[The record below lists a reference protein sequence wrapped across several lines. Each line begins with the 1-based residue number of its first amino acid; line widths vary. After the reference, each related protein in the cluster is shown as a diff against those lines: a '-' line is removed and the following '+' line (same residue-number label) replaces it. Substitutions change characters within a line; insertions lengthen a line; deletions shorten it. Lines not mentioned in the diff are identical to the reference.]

1 MRDVLELP
9 RLSRTERDR
18 RWSMTREQMRL
29 RGIDCLVLWGWPAM
43 WDFSTAN
50 ARYLSPIGGNA
61 ENNTLIFPLQG
72 EPTSFVFMPTFVEYW
87 KRAQD
92 WVSDVRPRRGNWSDT
107 VVARLKEM
115 GLEQATIGM
124 DGLAGPLDPDGWVPH
139 SVVEALKAALPNV
152 RFVDLGDLLETM
164 RSVKSAEEIGLLEK
178 AAALGD
184 KMLQACRNRARPGVR
199 ESEVYAHM
207 MEAMLADGGEE
218 PTLFLW
224 ACDRYPFPHPFRLP
238 TTRPMESRDLITC
251 EIHPKTGG
259 YFTHVE
265 RTFCLG
271 EPDRESQRIYD
282 GCVAAFRRGMEL
294 FGPGKSIAACMGEVK
309 RVIDDAKLGICETG
323 IHGHGLASLE
333 YPRYRFH
340 TLKADQAA
348 LAAIGGEFKPGMVF
362 AFNIDLFDPNWRN
375 GETGAVF
382 ADTVV
387 ITETGARSLHR
398 FSDELQRVG

>member
-1 MRDVLELP
+1 
-9 RLSRTERDR
+9 
-18 RWSMTREQMRL
+18 
-29 RGIDCLVLWGWPAM
+29 
-43 WDFSTAN
+43 
-50 ARYLSPIGGNA
+50 
-61 ENNTLIFPLQG
+61 
-72 EPTSFVFMPTFVEYW
+72 
-87 KRAQD
+87 
-92 WVSDVRPRRGNWSDT
+92 
-107 VVARLKEM
+107 
-115 GLEQATIGM
+115 
-124 DGLAGPLDPDGWVPH
+124 
-139 SVVEALKAALPNV
+139 V

-184 KMLQACRNRARPGVR
+184 KMLQACRYRARPGVR

-340 TLKADQAA
+340 ALKADQAA

-398 FSDELQRVG
+398 FSDELQRIG

>member
-387 ITETGARSLHR
+387 ITETGARKLHR

>member
-9 RLSRTERDR
+9 RLSRAERDR
-18 RWSMTREQMRL
+18 RWSMTREQMQA

-92 WVSDVRPRRGNWSDT
+92 WVSDVRARRSTWSDT
-107 VVARLKEM
+107 VVARLKEL
-115 GLEQATIGM
+115 GLERATIGM

-139 SVVEALKAALPNV
+139 SVVEALKSALPNV

-164 RSVKSAEEIGLLEK
+164 RSIKSAEEIGLLEK

-184 KMLQACRNRARPGVR
+184 KMLQACRDRARPGVR
-199 ESEVYAHM
+199 ESEVYARM

-238 TTRPMESRDLITC
+238 TTRPMEPRDLIIC

-271 EPDRESQRIYD
+271 EPDRELQRIYD

-294 FGPGKSIAACMGEVK
+294 FGPGKSIAGCMGEVK

-340 TLKADQAA
+340 ALKADQAA
-348 LAAIGGEFKPGMVF
+348 LATIGGEFKPGMVF

-387 ITETGARSLHR
+387 ITEAGARSLHR
-398 FSDELQRVG
+398 FSDELQRIG